1 VSEQPPGSGA
11 GLAGE
16 FQRWLARSG
25 ARGIAREVAGQV
37 RGLLG
42 RAGQRDIWAAAT
54 TTAPGEAPEC
64 AWCPVCRAARLL
76 RESRPGLTSG
86 ISVAGGTLAAVVEE
100 AVAAVEAVLAAT
112 GRAGRGP
119 APGREGG
126 AGEDRPPGRE
136 GRAGEDWP
144 PGREGRPA
152 PGPHTRA

>member
-1 VSEQPPGSGA
+1 MSEQPQGSGT

-16 FQRWLARSG
+16 FQRWLARPG
-25 ARGIAREVAGQV
+25 ARGIAREVAAQV

-42 RAGQRDIWAAAT
+42 AAGQRDVWAAAT
-54 TTAPGEAPEC
+54 TTAPGQAPEC

-100 AVAAVEAVLAAT
+100 AVAAVEAALAAT

-119 APGREGG
+119 APERRGR
-126 AGEDRPPGRE
+126 AGEGRPPGGE
-136 GRAGEDWP
+136 GRAGEGRP
-144 PGREGRPA
+144 PGRDGRPG